1 MPAALLPAAPARVRP
16 ATARDLDAIAAIFA
30 HYVTTSVITFEEC
43 PPTAADWQRQLGRLA
58 ERRLPFLVADVAG
71 AVAGYAYASP
81 WRPQPAYRHTAE
93 DSVYLAPDRR
103 GRGLGRLLL
112 DGLLD
117 QCAAAGLRQVIAVIA
132 DTGDPAS
139 LALHRACG
147 FADAGRLRE
156 VGDKHGRRID
166 TVLLQRALSAGGAR
180 LAPGRPQFAGAGLI
194 FVIATGCPPVRP
206 GNRSRSREITPRPR
220 GDGSR
225 GGGRAERLPCL
236 TRA

>member
-1 MPAALLPAAPARVRP
+1 MSAEQARLRPAAAA
-16 ATARDLDAIAAIFA
+16 DLGAVAAIFA
-30 HYVTTSVITFEEC
+30 HYVTSSVITFEET
-43 PPTAADWQRQLGRLA
+43 PPALAHWRGQLGQRAADG
-58 ERRLPFLVADVAG
+58 LPFLVADVAG

-81 WRPQPAYRHTAE
+81 WRPKPAYRHTVE

-112 DGLLD
+112 DGLLAG
-117 QCAAAGLRQVIAVIA
+117 CAAAGVRQVIAVIA

-166 TVLLQRALSAGGAR
+166 TVLLQRAL
-180 LAPGRPQFAGAGLI
+180 RPA
-194 FVIATGCPPVRP
+194 
-206 GNRSRSREITPRPR
+206 
-220 GDGSR
+220 
-225 GGGRAERLPCL
+225 
-236 TRA
+236 